1 MAKLPKRIEAPPAPQ
16 GRGNLDDPQE
26 ELVDLNFRVTKSFR
40 KAYKQ
45 AALDH
50 DMTMRQI
57 LREAFELWKQA
68 KGEQR

>member
-1 MAKLPKRIEAPPAPQ
+1 MAKLPKRIEEPPPAEV

-50 DMTMRQI
+50 DITMRQI
-57 LREAFELWKQA
+57 LREAFDLWKQSKA
-68 KGEQR
+68 S